1 MHDVAPAAPPA
12 SVECSAMWHGS
23 IEHLQPEGCATPTDV
38 QLWSCWSRGRHHMQE
53 LPKGAIMVNMTRNE
67 ASVVDEEAFSVRRS
81 IQIAAPVDKV
91 WRAVAEPEHVS
102 RWFGRLVLDGEGVGA
117 TGTMTFPDYDVIPLR
132 VEEFDAP
139 RRITYRWNND
149 DAAGTLPDE
158 IVEATSTVF
167 TFTLEEAHGGTRLT
181 VVESGFE
188 RTSDPR
194 SNLESHRTGWD
205 LELDKMVALVEEE
218 A

>member
-1 MHDVAPAAPPA
+1 
-12 SVECSAMWHGS
+12 
-23 IEHLQPEGCATPTDV
+23 
-38 QLWSCWSRGRHHMQE
+38 
-53 LPKGAIMVNMTRNE
+53 MVNMTHNE
-67 ASVVDEEAFSVRRS
+67 ASVVDQETFSVRRS

-91 WRAVAEPEHVS
+91 WRAVAEPEHIS
-102 RWFGRLVLDGEGVGA
+102 RWFGRTALEGAGVGA

-132 VEEFDAP
+132 VEEYDEP

-149 DAAGTLPDE
+149 DALGKLPESIDE
-158 IVEATSTVF
+158 STSTVF
-167 TFTLEEAHGGTRLT
+167 TFTLEEADGGTRLT

-188 RTSDPR
+188 RTSDPL

-205 LELDKMVALVEEE
+205 LELDKMVALVEGE